1 MGVSVR
7 LSRNTRVSLP
17 FWLAVPVGIAA
28 AVVWAVVVLAAG
40 LVDGIWWL
48 VRAARARRAA

>member
-40 LVDGIWWL
+40 LVDGICWL